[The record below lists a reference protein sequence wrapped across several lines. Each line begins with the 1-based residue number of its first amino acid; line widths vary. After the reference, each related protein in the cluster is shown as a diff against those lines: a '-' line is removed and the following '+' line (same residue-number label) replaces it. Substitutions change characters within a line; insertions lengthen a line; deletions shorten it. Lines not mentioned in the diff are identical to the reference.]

1 MILMTRYTRTV
12 HVEGPRYKSSCLVL
26 VAELIKLIACLTW
39 VLYKNKFNF
48 ILFKNEINSKIIKKP
63 LETLKVAVPSG
74 IYSLQNNLLFVA
86 ISYLDAPTYQ
96 ITYQLKILTTA
107 VFSVVLMKK
116 RITGRQWFSL
126 MVLMVGVMC
135 VQYPS
140 DDKPHASQAGSEDV
154 SQRMIGF
161 VMILLACLTSGFA
174 GVYFEFILKS
184 SPLSLVLRNVQ
195 MAFFGVMFSGL
206 AAWYK
211 DGANIQKHGIMQ
223 GFNGPV
229 YVVLTLQAFGGLLV
243 ASVVQYT
250 DNVVKVFAASLS
262 LIVSSLVSYFVFDD
276 LNLTF
281 LFVLGTCLVLL
292 ATFMYGYQPRHQGES
307 PYLPRK
313 SAKSA

>member
-1 MILMTRYTRTV
+1 M
-12 HVEGPRYKSSCLVL
+12 
-26 VAELIKLIACLTW
+26 
-39 VLYKNKFNF
+39 
-48 ILFKNEINSKIIKKP
+48 
-63 LETLKVAVPSG
+63 
-74 IYSLQNNLLFVA
+74 A

-116 RITGRQWFSL
+116 HITRRQWFSL

-140 DDKPHASQAGSEDV
+140 DDKPVSLGSEDM

-195 MAFFGVMFSGL
+195 MAFFGVIFSGM
-206 AAWYK
+206 AAYYK
-211 DGANIQKHGIMQ
+211 DGANISKYGIMQ

-229 YVVLTLQAFGGLLV
+229 YIVLLLQAFGGLLV

-262 LIVSSLVSYFVFDD
+262 LIVSSFVSYFVFND
-276 LNLTF
+276 LNLSF
-281 LFVLGTCLVLL
+281 LFVTGTFLVLL
-292 ATFMYGYQPRHQGES
+292 STFMYGYQPSNSKKGS
-307 PYLPRK
+307 LLPGK